1 MSSNLNVLRDLL
13 LTCPTS
19 SKEEIFEK
27 CHIDT
32 NKNFAF
38 QLIILYGNEIVPKS
52 KMLKEEM
59 TYNNLDDNQFFDY
72 LINQFETY
80 NKYKEEDKTTFNN
93 LELVDVLC
101 SHLDSI
107 IATHLETKEDI
118 KSEVKEK
125 TQEEIIET
133 LKGNTDMNE
142 IIETLVFDIK
152 DITFFKKIL
161 KDFPNVFEKH
171 LKKEQ
176 NIHFLV
182 ERYINLSKEENIN
195 VSDLIAS
202 SKIIS
207 YIVNNTSVNLPSKDR
222 QKHIK
227 TLGNTISKLSASKY
241 SDYHRKRIISALNIL
256 IEGIKNTMPPTK
268 EKFEIRLNQKYGI
281 KPEFSEQALKELEH
295 YKKVN
300 NKLYIDLTSK
310 FVITVDGNKTNCA
323 EDAFSIEQLE
333 NGNYLLGI
341 YITDVHSYINDN
353 SILELEA
360 YNRVKTIYLP
370 DQLLTMFPN
379 DLVYDQFS
387 LCENKKKYVM
397 AHLFELSPKFDL
409 VKHDIKR
416 AIIKVDVNKSIK
428 DIEKDVN
435 KIKDQKI
442 SDMYQKLLYISNR
455 IRKHNPFIKQHY
467 SSKPTNNKSVGDS
480 MNDIISNLMMY
491 LNYNVDQHYRKLDIP
506 CIYKIYSMGAPI
518 PSTKDNSSEKKLI
531 SDHIINSLDE
541 IPDKAYYS
549 INNNVGSIKNLCVS
563 MPMTVPVRNY
573 AALQNQKLVQKYIVD
588 KETIKDKELYELE
601 EQLDIISKHL
611 NEKNKLIN
619 EYIEEYRYGYK
630 KYKK

>member
-38 QLIILYGNEIVPKS
+38 QLIILYENEMITEYKILSDKV
-52 KMLKEEM
+52 L
-59 TYNNLDDNQFFDY
+59 YNNLDDNQFFDY
-72 LINQFETY
+72 LINQFKTY
-80 NKYKEEDKTTFNN
+80 NKYKEEKKISFNN
-93 LELVDVLC
+93 VELVDVLC
-101 SHLDSI
+101 AHLDTI
-107 IATHLETKEDI
+107 IDTHLETKNELN
-118 KSEVKEK
+118 SEVKEK

-133 LKGNTDMNE
+133 LKGTTDMNE
-142 IIETLVFDIK
+142 IIKTLVFDIK
-152 DITFFKKIL
+152 NITFFKKIL
-161 KDFPNVFEKH
+161 KDFPNVFERH

-176 NIHFLV
+176 NISFLV
-182 ERYINLSKEENIN
+182 EKYINLSKEENIN

-227 TLGNTISKLSASKY
+227 TLGTTISKLSTSKY
-241 SDYHRKRIISALNIL
+241 SNYHRKRIISSLNIL
-256 IEGIKNTMPPTK
+256 IDDIKNTMPSTK
-268 EKFEIRLNQKYGI
+268 EKFELRLNQKYGI
-281 KPEFSEQALKELEH
+281 KPEFSEQALKEMDH
-295 YKKVN
+295 YKQVN
-300 NKLYIDLTSK
+300 DKMYVDLTNK
-310 FVITVDGNKTNCA
+310 FVITIDGNKTNCS
-323 EDAFSIEQLE
+323 EDAFSVEQLK

-341 YITDVHSYINDN
+341 YITDVHSYIRDN

-360 YNRVKTIYLP
+360 YNRAKTIYLP

-379 DLVYDQFS
+379 DLVYNQFS

-416 AIIKVDVNKSIK
+416 AIIEVDVNKSIR

-435 KIKDQKI
+435 KVKDQKI

-455 IRKHNPFIKQHY
+455 IRKHNPVVRKHY
-467 SSKPTNNKSVGDS
+467 KCKPGNKRSVSDS

-491 LNYNVDQHYRKLDIP
+491 LNYNVDQDYRKLDIP
-506 CIYKIYSMGAPI
+506 CIYKIYSMGAPLS
-518 PSTKDNSSEKKLI
+518 STKE
-531 SDHIINSLDE
+531 SDSKIELLSDCIINSLDE
-541 IPDKAYYS
+541 IPDKSYYS

-573 AALQNQKLVQKYIVD
+573 AALQNQKLVQKYIID
-588 KETIKDKELYELE
+588 KEPIKDKELYELE
-601 EQLDIISKHL
+601 EQLDIVSKYL

-619 EYIEEYRYGYK
+619 EYIEEYRYGFK

>member
-32 NKNFAF
+32 NKKFAF
-38 QLIILYGNEIVPKS
+38 QLIILYGNEIVPKE
-52 KMLKEEM
+52 KKLNEEV

-80 NKYKEEDKTTFNN
+80 NKYKEEDETNFNN

-101 SHLDSI
+101 THLDSI
-107 IATHLETKEDI
+107 IATHLATKDDI
-118 KSEVKEK
+118 KPEVKEK
-125 TQEEIIET
+125 TQEEIIEI
-133 LKGNTDMNE
+133 LKGNTNMNE
-142 IIETLVFDIK
+142 IIKTLVFDIK

-161 KDFPNVFEKH
+161 HDFPNVFEKH

-182 ERYINLSKEENIN
+182 EKYINLAKEENIN

-207 YIVNNTSVNLPSKDR
+207 YIVNNTSVNLPAKDR

-227 TLGNTISKLSASKY
+227 TLGTTISKLSTSKY

-256 IEGIKNTMPPTK
+256 IEAIKNTMPPTK

-281 KPEFSEQALKELEH
+281 KPEFSEQALKEMEH

-300 NKLYIDLTSK
+300 DKLYVDLTSK
-310 FVITVDGNKTNCA
+310 FVITVDGNKTNCS
-323 EDAFSIEQLE
+323 EDAFSVEQLE

-341 YITDVHSYINDN
+341 YITDVHSYIKDN

-360 YNRVKTIYLP
+360 YNRAKTIYLP

-379 DLVYDQFS
+379 DLVYNQFS

-416 AIIKVDVNKSIK
+416 AIIEVDVNKSIK

-442 SDMYQKLLYISNR
+442 SDMYQTLLYISNR
-455 IRKHNPFIKQHY
+455 IRKHNPFVKKHY
-467 SSKPTNNKSVGDS
+467 SSKPKNNKSVGDS

-491 LNYNVDQHYRKLDIP
+491 LNYNVDHDYRKLDMP
-506 CIYKIYSMGAPI
+506 CIYKIYSMGAPVT
-518 PSTKDNSSEKKLI
+518 SAKDSGSKKLLI
-531 SDHIINSLDE
+531 SEHIINSLDE
-541 IPDKAYYS
+541 IPDRSHYS
-549 INNNVGSIKNLCVS
+549 INNNTSSIKNLCVS

-573 AALQNQKLVQKYIVD
+573 AALQNQKLVQKYLID
-588 KETIKDKELYELE
+588 KQPIKDKELYELE

-619 EYIEEYRYGYK
+619 EYIEEYRYGFK